1 MKRSKAYQ
9 EALKKFDRNR
19 LYEPTEAMQL
29 VKEISSTRFDETV
42 EVHIKLGVDPRHA
55 DQQVRGTVSL
65 PHGTGKTRKVLVFAK
80 GDKQKE
86 AENAG
91 ADYVGAEELAEKIQG
106 GWFDFDVAVATPDM
120 MAVVGKLGK
129 ILGPRGLM
137 PNPKAGTVT
146 FDIER
151 TINELKAGRIEYRVD
166 KTAIIHAPI
175 GKVSFEIDKLMDNLN
190 SFAEALIKARPAAAK
205 GQYMRSVTV
214 CSTMGPGVKINPLV
228 LMAANKK

>member
-1 MKRSKAYQ
+1 MKKSKAYK
-9 EALKKFDRNR
+9 ESMTKFDRNN
-19 LYEPTEAMQL
+19 LYEPKEALDL
-29 VKEISSTRFDETV
+29 VKQLATAKFDETI

-65 PHGTGKTRKVLVFAK
+65 PHGTGKTRRVLVFAK
-80 GDKQKE
+80 GDKVRE

-91 ADYVGAEELAEKIQG
+91 ADYAGGEELAEKIQG
-106 GWFDFDVAVATPDM
+106 GWFEFDVAVATPDM
-120 MAVVGKLGK
+120 MGVVGKLGK

-175 GKVSFEIDKLMDNLN
+175 GRASFDIEKLMDNLN
-190 SFAEALIKARPAAAK
+190 VFAEALIKAKPAAAK

-214 CSTMGPGVKINPLV
+214 CSTMSPGVKINPLV
-228 LMAANKK
+228 LMAANR

>member
-1 MKRSKAYQ
+1 MKRSKAYKNAIQKIEKNKLYEPQ
-9 EALKKFDRNR
+9 EALN
-19 LYEPTEAMQL
+19 L
-29 VKEISSTRFDETV
+29 VKEMASAKFDETV

-80 GDKQKE
+80 GDKAKE
-86 AENAG
+86 AEQAG
-91 ADYVGAEELAEKIQG
+91 ADFVGGDELAEKIQG

-137 PNPKAGTVT
+137 PNPKSGTVT

-166 KTAIIHAPI
+166 KTSIIHAPI
-175 GKVSFEIDKLMDNLN
+175 GRVSFEADKLQENLN
-190 SFAEALIKARPAAAK
+190 AFADALIKAKPAAAK
-205 GQYMRSVTV
+205 GQYMRSVSI
-214 CSTMGPGVKINPLV
+214 CSTMGPGIKVNPLV
-228 LMAANKK
+228 IMAANR